1 MSVYERMATIFKAL
15 AHPVRLQILEI
26 LQQEGE
32 ACVCH
37 LESILGKR
45 QAYISQQLSK
55 LRDAGL
61 VVDRREG
68 LNIFYALTEPDVG
81 PLLEAAR
88 EHVAAL
94 AAAEGIHLA
103 VDRPIYAPARPCK
116 CPRCEPALHIP
127 GSDETAMQAQ

>member
-1 MSVYERMATIFKAL
+1 MRGHERMARLFKAL

-55 LRDAGL
+55 LREAGL
-61 VVDRREG
+61 VVDQREG
-68 LNIFYALTEPDVG
+68 LNIFYALAEPDVG
-81 PLLEAAR
+81 PLLVSAR
-88 EHVAAL
+88 ERVAAL

-103 VDRPIYAPARPCK
+103 VERPLYAPARPCN
-116 CPRCEPALHIP
+116 CPRCKPTLHIP
-127 GSDETAMQAQ
+127 AGDETAMQAQ